1 MQKNISMATIP
12 PTRLRESSDF
22 HESTSCFPIEEPN
35 PMSYSPHNPSV
46 VKRPR
51 DRQQAIDEETSAL
64 ALYYY
69 ETCMFCI
76 RVRRTIARLGLK
88 IELRNIRAV
97 PAYREHL
104 LQGGGKSTVP
114 CLLIHKEDGSTE
126 WLYESQTII
135 DYLERRFAH

>member
-1 MQKNISMATIP
+1 
-12 PTRLRESSDF
+12 
-22 HESTSCFPIEEPN
+22 
-35 PMSYSPHNPSV
+35 MSYSPHNPSV

-51 DRQQAIDEETSAL
+51 ERQQAIDEATSAL

-88 IELRNIRAV
+88 IELRNIRSV

-126 WLYESQTII
+126 WLYESQAII